1 MKKRYAIFCLFV
13 VFSSYSQQVQFAHK
27 VIKYSTD
34 LGGKQ
39 HGIKR
44 ILGKPDAFPQGG
56 SSPNAWTPKNAL
68 DGYEFVE
75 VAFEKPQTIKQV
87 AVFEN
92 LNAGCVVKIGV
103 DTGNGKYQTVWY
115 RKKDWQ
121 TPSYKSTLHSD
132 RSYYFGRKRRKIH
145 KAPDVNVNP
154 AIEYAILETAVANV
168 VAVRVEFNFALIPG
182 QKQIDAIGISDS
194 ENPISV
200 NINSLSK
207 FENLSNAKVLI
218 LDELTPVNPTISHDG
233 KKLFITHGKDG
244 KDEIYSFTKDAN
256 GNWSNK
262 MFEKTLN
269 SNNSYNYVE
278 HTGANFLL
286 KGGNPTTKGNTNS
299 GFELFAPTTD
309 GYQSLGV
316 VKIAAYNNYDDTA
329 DATMTSDGKTLIMA
343 IETDFTQGGT
353 DLYFTQMKDDG
364 TFGLL
369 QNMGKIINSA
379 ADEGMCHLLSDNKT
393 LLFSSNGFSTY
404 GDYDIFITY
413 RLDDTWK
420 NWSEPI
426 NLGSKVN
433 SNDFDGLPFYDE
445 HSEQLYFISMQD
457 GNQVMKTINL
467 PKSVLKQ
474 E

>member
-1 MKKRYAIFCLFV
+1 MKKYILLCCFV
-13 VFSSYSQQVQFAHK
+13 VFSCFSQQVQFAHK

-39 HGIKR
+39 FGIKR

-75 VAFEKPQTIKQV
+75 VAFEKPQTVKQV

-115 RKKDWQ
+115 RKRDWK
-121 TPSYKSTLHSD
+121 TPSYKSTLQSD
-132 RSYYFGRKRRKIH
+132 RSYYFGRKRRKIE
-145 KAPDVNVNP
+145 KSPDVNVNP
-154 AIEYAILETAVANV
+154 AIEYAILETAVVNV

-194 ENPISV
+194 ENPILVSV
-200 NINSLSK
+200 NSLSK
-207 FENLSNAKVLI
+207 YEKLPDSKVLF
-218 LDELTPVNPTISHDG
+218 LDELIPVNPTISHDG
-233 KKLFITHGKDG
+233 KKLFITNFKDG

-262 MFEKTLN
+262 TLEKTLN

-299 GFELFAPTTD
+299 GFELFAPTTA
-309 GYQSLGV
+309 GYQSLGA

-329 DATMTSDGKTLIMA
+329 DATMTSDGKTLILA

-353 DLYFTQMKDDG
+353 DLYFTHMKEDG

-379 ADEGMCHLLSDNKT
+379 SDEGMCHLLSDNKT
-393 LLFSSNGFSTY
+393 LLFSSNGFSTC

-420 NWSEPI
+420 NWSEPV
-426 NLGSKVN
+426 NLGNKVN

-445 HSEQLYFISMQD
+445 HSEQLYFISMQE
-457 GNQVMKTINL
+457 GSQVLKTINL
-467 PKSVLKQ
+467 PKNMLKQ

>member
-1 MKKRYAIFCLFV
+1 MKKCILLCYFV
-13 VFSSYSQQVQFAHK
+13 VFSCFSQQVQFAHK

-39 HGIKR
+39 FGIKR

-75 VAFEKPQTIKQV
+75 VAFEKPQTVKQV

-115 RKKDWQ
+115 RKRDWK
-121 TPSYKSTLHSD
+121 TPSYKSTLQSD
-132 RSYYFGRKRRKIH
+132 RSYYFGRKRRKIE
-145 KAPDVNVNP
+145 KSPDVNVNP

-194 ENPISV
+194 ENPILV
-200 NINSLSK
+200 NVNSHSK
-207 FENLSNAKVLI
+207 YEKLPYAKVLF

-233 KKLFITHGKDG
+233 KKLFITNFKDG
-244 KDEIYSFTKDAN
+244 KDEIYSFTKDVN

-262 MFEKTLN
+262 VLEKTLN

-299 GFELFAPTTD
+299 GFELFAPTTT
-309 GYQSLGV
+309 GYQSLGA
-316 VKIAAYNNYDDTA
+316 VKISAYNNYDDTA
-329 DATMTSDGKTLIMA
+329 DATMTTDGKTLVMA

-353 DLYFTQMKDDG
+353 DLYFTHKKEDG

-379 ADEGMCHLLSDNKT
+379 SDEGMCHLLSDNKT

-420 NWSEPI
+420 NWLEPV
-426 NLGSKVN
+426 NLGTKVN

-445 HSEQLYFISMQD
+445 HSEQLYFISMQE
-457 GNQVMKTINL
+457 GNQVLKTINL
-467 PKSVLKQ
+467 PKNILKQ